1 MRVTAFCL
9 AMIAAGACAPSH
21 LFSQEAYEIQVYAS
35 NTMPKNSMIIELHS
49 NISPKGPKANEK
61 YRPFHETLET
71 TVGLANNFELG
82 FYVFTRVLN
91 GKVQYIGNNIRPRV
105 MAPTSWNLPVGLS
118 LSAEFGYERD
128 PDSSAIYWGMEIRPV
143 IDKTA
148 GNWYIAFNPNFERVF
163 VSGAFFEF
171 TPAFKTYY
179 LVKPPVGLGF
189 EFYGNVGKLTSWWSG
204 NQQYHQLYGA
214 IDLFVDP
221 RLEFNLGVGRGLTD
235 VSEQWNV
242 KLLLGWR
249 IKWSK

>member
-1 MRVTAFCL
+1 MRRIAIL
-9 AMIAAGACAPSH
+9 ASLLSCAGIPVDV
-21 LFSQEAYEIQVYAS
+21 FSQEAYEIQVYAS
-35 NTMPKNSMIIELHS
+35 NTMPKRSMIIELHS
-49 NISPKGPKANEK
+49 NVSPEGPEANKK
-61 YRPFHETLET
+61 YRPLHETLEI
-71 TVGLANNFELG
+71 TVGLADNFELG

-105 MAPTSWNLPVGLS
+105 MAPTSWDLPVGLS
-118 LSAEFGYERD
+118 LSTEFGYELD
-128 PDSSAIYWGMEIRPV
+128 PDSSAVNWGMEIRPV

-148 GNWYIAFNPNFERVF
+148 GKWYFAFNPNFERVF

-179 LVKPPVGLGF
+179 LVKPTVALGL
-189 EFYGNVGKLTSWWSG
+189 EYYGNVGKFTNWWPG
-204 NQQYHQLYGA
+204 DQQYHQLYGA

-221 RLEFNLGVGRGLTD
+221 RLEFNLGVGRGLTS
-235 VSEQWNV
+235 VSEAWNV